1 MIALLADRKRDG
13 KPVSGR
19 RERACR
25 IGCVS
30 ARWIF
35 QAIEIEREFAR
46 SIEAVGGKAGV
57 EKTAGAVG
65 GRGAGRVA
73 KNEKKLCGG
82 GIFQNGLQTKCFSR
96 EAEFRDAG
104 NGLIVAGADESGER
118 DGFVRRIRN
127 PSGDDPK
134 SGIGL
139 EPLESVKAGDGG
151 GMGILDAKSEAR
163 LAPDYVH
170 VESADGEMA
179 GNFIFVRFGSQSLRF
194 GGSAG
199 DEEAGRESS
208 CGRIQRDGFAFQVK
222 DGETGGSRSE
232 MDFVV
237 GRVAD
242 GIVPRLEPFEAD
254 EREPAVGLKEF
265 RFVLLAPARRL
276 FFPGS
281 LLRDCRRGQQSEQ
294 KSDESQAGQTIPEA
308 HEKVY
313 RGKENAE
320 NDD

>member
-1 MIALLADRKRDG
+1 VIALLADRKWDG

-30 ARWIF
+30 ARRIF

-57 EKTAGAVG
+57 EKTAGAVS

-104 NGLIVAGADESGER
+104 NRLIVAGADESGER
-118 DGFVRRIRN
+118 DGFVRGIRN
-127 PSGDDPK
+127 PSRGDAK
-134 SGIGL
+134 SRIGL
-139 EPLESVKAGDGG
+139 EPLEFVKAGDGG
-151 GMGILDAKSEAR
+151 GMGILDAKSKTR
-163 LAPDYVH
+163 LASNHVH
-170 VESADGEMA
+170 VESPDGEMG
-179 GNFIFVRFGSQSLRF
+179 GNFIFVRFGSQGLGFRGNS
-194 GGSAG
+194 S

-208 CGRIQRDGFAFQVK
+208 GGRIQRDGFAFQVK
-222 DGETGGSRSE
+222 DREMSGSGRE
-232 MDFVV
+232 VNFVV
-237 GRVAD
+237 GCRTG
-242 GIVPRLEPFEAD
+242 GIVSRLEPFQTS

-265 RFVLLAPARRL
+265 RFVLLAPDSVL
-276 FFPGS
+276 FLPGS
-281 LLRDCRRGQQSEQ
+281 RLRDRSRGQQSEQ
-294 KSDESQAGQTIPEA
+294 KSDEDQAGRTVPEA
-308 HEKVY
+308 HEKSIP
-313 RGKENAE
+313 RERKGRK
-320 NDD
+320 